1 MERREEEQ
9 QKRDDSRFNQTL
21 KNVQGFLK
29 GRSIPGKVLLTRR
42 PDPTP
47 EPISPTYHRS
57 LSENDAGRNE
67 RSDNPVEV
75 EDNNSSKKQDNTYAG
90 KLRSNSSSG
99 EQLAKQ
105 VQNLKIGGRSS
116 DHARVMKFN
125 KVLSETTV
133 ILEKLRELAWSGVPH
148 YMRPDV
154 WRLLLG
160 YAPPNSDRREAVLR
174 RKRLEYLESVG
185 QFYDLPDSERSDDE
199 INMLRQIAVDCPR
212 TVPDVSFFQQ
222 AQVQKSLERIL
233 YTWAI
238 RHPASDVDSWSMSDL
253 SAAKVSDVE
262 ADCYWCLTK
271 LLDGMQDHYTFAQP
285 GIQRLVFKLKELV
298 RRIDEPVARHM
309 EEQGL
314 EFLQFAFRWYNCLL
328 IREIPFSLI
337 NRLWDTYLAEGDALP
352 DFLVYIYASFLL
364 TWSDELKKLDFQEM
378 VMFLQH
384 LPTQTWTDQEL
395 EMVLSRAYMW
405 HSCLV
410 HRFLLFIIWL
420 SSFQD
425 VAAAHYE
432 TNEHT
437 SKSTTAEL
445 ANPPGIGVSGPIQV
459 SPSVIPKYTSPALP
473 WTPPMYP
480 TFPDTYEPKLTG
492 KCTADFQAISSIINT
507 AASDCSQPFAALVGN
522 VICCPQF
529 VSLLHIF
536 QGQHDV
542 KSDKLVLPDAVATD
556 CFSDI
561 VSILVS
567 KRANMTIPELCS
579 VTSSNLTG
587 GSCPVQDVA
596 TFEKVVN
603 SSKLLDACR
612 TVDPLKECCRPV
624 CQGAIMEASLII
636 SGHQTNGD
644 KIPLGGSNNVNALND
659 CKNVVFSYISRKLE
673 ADKANTAFR
682 ILSSCKVNKAC
693 PLEFKEPTEVIK
705 ACRNVA
711 APSPSC
717 CSSLNAYISGIRNQ
731 MLITNKQAIV
741 CATVIGSMLRKGG
754 VMTNI
759 YELCDVDLKD
769 FSVQGCLLRSYPA
782 DLIFDNTTGY
792 SFTCDLTDNIAAPW
806 PSSSSMSS
814 LSLCAPEMSLPALPT
829 SQTLRNHGFRGG
841 GAFGA
846 LRLIIILVFMLYGVT
861 IIHNLSFCSFNSI
874 IIERKQRL
882 HLSSFVTLP
891 PTFSV
896 QPRFCARTTNKQF
909 VAVCAAPSDV
919 ETSSKDESVLITTVE
934 TGNSNEVKVH
944 VEVSGEKTQTVF
956 NTVFEKMVAAAQPI
970 PGFRRVK
977 GGKTPNI
984 PREILL
990 EILGYSKVY
999 RQVIKKLI
1007 NSSIE
1012 DYVKQED
1019 LKVGKELSV
1028 EQSYEDL
1035 EETFEPG
1042 ESFSFDA
1049 TIKLQEA
1056 S

>member
-238 RHPASDVDSWSMSDL
+238 RHPASGYVQGINDLVTPFLVIFLSEYLEGDVDSWSMSDL

-405 HSCLV
+405 HSMFNNSPN
-410 HRFLLFIIWL
+410 H
-420 SSFQD
+420 
-425 VAAAHYE
+425 
-432 TNEHT
+432 
-437 SKSTTAEL
+437 L
-445 ANPPGIGVSGPIQV
+445 AS
-459 SPSVIPKYTSPALP
+459 
-473 WTPPMYP
+473 
-480 TFPDTYEPKLTG
+480 
-492 KCTADFQAISSIINT
+492 
-507 AASDCSQPFAALVGN
+507 
-522 VICCPQF
+522 
-529 VSLLHIF
+529 
-536 QGQHDV
+536 
-542 KSDKLVLPDAVATD
+542 
-556 CFSDI
+556 
-561 VSILVS
+561 
-567 KRANMTIPELCS
+567 
-579 VTSSNLTG
+579 
-587 GSCPVQDVA
+587 
-596 TFEKVVN
+596 
-603 SSKLLDACR
+603 
-612 TVDPLKECCRPV
+612 
-624 CQGAIMEASLII
+624 
-636 SGHQTNGD
+636 
-644 KIPLGGSNNVNALND
+644 
-659 CKNVVFSYISRKLE
+659 
-673 ADKANTAFR
+673 
-682 ILSSCKVNKAC
+682 
-693 PLEFKEPTEVIK
+693 
-705 ACRNVA
+705 
-711 APSPSC
+711 
-717 CSSLNAYISGIRNQ
+717 
-731 MLITNKQAIV
+731 
-741 CATVIGSMLRKGG
+741 
-754 VMTNI
+754 
-759 YELCDVDLKD
+759 
-769 FSVQGCLLRSYPA
+769 
-782 DLIFDNTTGY
+782 
-792 SFTCDLTDNIAAPW
+792 
-806 PSSSSMSS
+806 
-814 LSLCAPEMSLPALPT
+814 
-829 SQTLRNHGFRGG
+829 
-841 GAFGA
+841 
-846 LRLIIILVFMLYGVT
+846 
-861 IIHNLSFCSFNSI
+861 
-874 IIERKQRL
+874 
-882 HLSSFVTLP
+882 
-891 PTFSV
+891 
-896 QPRFCARTTNKQF
+896 
-909 VAVCAAPSDV
+909 
-919 ETSSKDESVLITTVE
+919 
-934 TGNSNEVKVH
+934 
-944 VEVSGEKTQTVF
+944 
-956 NTVFEKMVAAAQPI
+956 
-970 PGFRRVK
+970 
-977 GGKTPNI
+977 
-984 PREILL
+984 
-990 EILGYSKVY
+990 
-999 RQVIKKLI
+999 
-1007 NSSIE
+1007 
-1012 DYVKQED
+1012 
-1019 LKVGKELSV
+1019 
-1028 EQSYEDL
+1028 
-1035 EETFEPG
+1035 
-1042 ESFSFDA
+1042 
-1049 TIKLQEA
+1049 
-1056 S
+1056 